1 MTILGID
8 PGKSGTVAV
17 LDEGGDLLEMHDMP
31 STLGSNGRSAT
42 NAPLL
47 ARILARTHAR
57 IAFCEFVGVRPTDA
71 KVAACGVDRAEAC
84 LIAFAGLQPG
94 APMTRERLHDRCEA
108 VLVDLEGFGGR
119 LMKFTV
125 YQGSRQLID
134 GESEGKNH
142 VISIDPESPRHRGH
156 PAALA
161 NKQRHSLAPE
171 GLRERNCRMEER
183 NDLRCRKRSTE
194 RRSKH

>member
-57 IAFCEFVGVRPTDA
+57 IAFCEFVGARPTDA

-94 APMTRERLHDRCEA
+94 APMTR
-108 VLVDLEGFGGR
+108 EGFGGR

-171 GLRERNCRMEER
+171 GLRERNCRMEGR